1 MESVTETIVIAVI
14 RESVSLFVLL
24 VLIVLAYRLVDKFG
38 TQFIEVWD
46 KIADSLEQIARNKM

>member
-1 MESVTETIVIAVI
+1 MDLADTTIFVAII

-38 TQFIEVWD
+38 TEFLEVMREISESISD
-46 KIADSLEQIARNKM
+46 IGSR

>member
-1 MESVTETIVIAVI
+1 MDLADTTIFVAIL

-38 TQFIEVWD
+38 TEFLEVLREICVAISD
-46 KIADSLEQIARNKM
+46 IGAK

>member
-1 MESVTETIVIAVI
+1 MGGAETEILIAIV

-38 TQFIEVWD
+38 TEFLEVLRD
-46 KIADSLEQIARNKM
+46 ICDAISDIGAK